1 MKNTGLIPPRTG
13 QRWLALGV
21 VLSLS
26 LATDGIAQ
34 AAGIDPDA
42 DQILRSMASY
52 LAATEAF
59 SVNADIDF
67 EVVTTAGEKLQFSS
81 YATLLLQ
88 RPNQLLIQR
97 QGAIANTDVFF
108 DGETLTLYGQNLNA
122 YAQVAVPGTI
132 DDAIQ
137 AFEFQTGVPA
147 PGADLLFADPY
158 AILADGVESSTY
170 MGTAYVNG
178 IECYHL
184 AFRERDVDWQIWVQ
198 TGDTPLPMKYVITTK
213 WITGSPQ
220 YQVRLRDWDTN
231 PDIADGQFVFSPP
244 ADATQLDAL
253 PASEL
258 EDFTSTQEEQ

>member
-1 MKNTGLIPPRTG
+1 MKTIRLMSRTG

-26 LATDGIAQ
+26 LATDAIAQ
-34 AAGIDPDA
+34 ANDIDPDA
-42 DQILRSMASY
+42 NQILQSMSDY
-52 LAATEAF
+52 LGAAEAF

-88 RPNQLLIQR
+88 RPNQLLIER
-97 QGAIANTDVFF
+97 QGAIASTDVFF

-122 YAQVAVPGTI
+122 YAQMAVPGTI
-132 DDAIQ
+132 GDAIG
-137 AFEFQTGVPA
+137 AFELETGIPV
-147 PGADLLFADPY
+147 PGADLLFTNSY
-158 AILADGVESSTY
+158 AILMDGVQSSTY

-184 AFRERDVDWQIWVQ
+184 AFRKRDVDWQIWVQ

-220 YQVRLRDWDTN
+220 YQIRLRDWNMN
-231 PDIADGQFVFSPP
+231 PDIAEGQFTFSPP
-244 ADATQLDAL
+244 AGATQLDAL